1 MKLNN
6 CYYLQSPEEKQPLPS
21 STLPTLLTKGSEN
34 LIYVFIFLVKTH
46 DIRENETTKK
56 TRPNWFKSVHFAS
69 GASKSINVNLSDD
82 SIPK

>member
-6 CYYLQSPEEKQPLPS
+6 CFYLYSPEEKQPLPS

-46 DIRENETTKK
+46 DTRKNGFKLPREKSRESAGAD
-56 TRPNWFKSVHFAS
+56 PNMALLKVP
-69 GASKSINVNLSDD
+69 SKIGL
-82 SIPK
+82 